1 MKKYKFFTLLSIVLV
16 LAICM
21 PAFSFAQD
29 LDEEGDDV
37 PDPQTA
43 IKENYWAELEQYDL
57 IDGGVYPKYLM
68 KPSDSS
74 LKNYRLASNGYSPST
89 GIYRDY
95 NTLIYGPFGDAFQ
108 YIMPEDKVNEGP
120 NGDLDFQDGKYHNPF
135 GFSFDTDFIRVRDQ
149 LNVYADLYVND
160 NTEYYTVASHDIGE
174 SLTLN
179 FSVDLHNLY
188 RYQYSRFWQ
197 LINGQSAGQNWKK
210 YGTEGYETTD
220 SEILFI
226 LNIPQ
231 GIEVHDDVDF
241 TVSGLSYLK
250 FTKLEQIGD
259 KLILRVH
266 PSLGNQGYMT
276 AQNYYAYLKTIG
288 TVTVSLEGLYIS
300 DDAPVGENITITGS
314 VVGVCDELSTSSEE
328 MARDKT
334 IPLSDDGNE
343 DWARSALFFAAKQ
356 SPAGRDAAAPED
368 KPNLISYTFKVNK
381 QVHTVN
387 FMDGENLYA
396 SVNVEQGKSINE
408 DDLLDESM
416 PQDPFREGLTF
427 KEWNT
432 EADGSGL
439 AFTGTSIVNE
449 DMVVYA
455 IYEEIPEI
463 VIPAPNLP
471 SSIWVSAPM
480 VVKQIEG
487 GQPAVADSFSFRL
500 EGVSYTPL
508 VNPTSNAA
516 NSATLP
522 LPQNSPSTMRSEDR
536 MSVVLTI
543 QGASS
548 GSFGQI
554 NYTEPGIYTY
564 QITEVAQMDQP
575 YLFDNAVY
583 TFTDYVYEQDGE
595 LEVKRSLFK
604 GGQEINAITAF
615 FTNTYTGSP
624 AGPDISQEQIQSL
637 PATGSSSSLPLSF
650 MLTTLG
656 FGILVCLKQQ
666 R

>member
-21 PAFSFAQD
+21 PAFSFAQE

-43 IKENYWAELEQYDL
+43 IKENYWAELEQDPSVP
-57 IDGGVYPKYLM
+57 GGIYPKYLM
-68 KPSDSS
+68 KWQESA
-74 LKNYRLASNGYSPST
+74 LRNCQLAKGFDSPST
-89 GIYRDY
+89 GIYKDF
-95 NTLIYGPFGDAFQ
+95 NTLTYMMGYDAFEEISQ
-108 YIMPEDKVNEGP
+108 PELQVSTDQAGDP
-120 NGDLDFQDGKYHNPF
+120 NFQEGKYHNPF
-135 GFSFDTDFIRVRDQ
+135 NFDLNTDFIRYRDQ
-149 LNVYADLYVND
+149 LNIYADLAVNG
-160 NTEYYTVASHDIGE
+160 NTENKSVATHDIGE
-174 SLTLN
+174 ALTIN
-179 FSVDLHNLY
+179 FSVDLSNLSKW
-188 RYQYSRFWQ
+188 QNARFWFH
-197 LINGQSAGQNWKK
+197 INGDSMGDAWKTD
-210 YGTEGYETTD
+210 GTEGYRATD
-220 SEILFI
+220 SELVFV
-226 LNIPQ
+226 LNIPH
-231 GIEVHDDVDF
+231 GISVPDDVHF
-241 TVSGLSYLK
+241 TVAGLNYLQ
-250 FTKLEQIGD
+250 FTSITQIEN
-259 KLILRVH
+259 KLILKVH
-266 PSLGNQGYMT
+266 PKLGSEGYMT
-276 AQNYYAYLKTIG
+276 SQEYYAYLKTIG
-288 TVTVSLEGLYIS
+288 VVTVSLEGLYIS

-314 VVGVCDELSTSSEE
+314 AVGVQDEFSTDSKEAAINKMDS
-328 MARDKT
+328 
-334 IPLSDDGNE
+334 GNNNV
-343 DWARSALFFAAKQ
+343 RVPYFFAAKQ
-356 SPAGRDAAAPED
+356 STEGRDAAAPAD
-368 KPNLISYTFKVNK
+368 KPNLISYTFKVKNS
-381 QVHTVN
+381 VHTVN

-396 SVNVEQGKSINE
+396 SVKVEQGKSIDE
-408 DDLLDESM
+408 DGLLDESM

-471 SSIWVSAPM
+471 RSIWVSAPM

-500 EGVSYTPL
+500 DGVSYAPL
-508 VNPTSNAA
+508 VNSTSDAA

-522 LPQNSPSTMRSEDR
+522 LPQNSPSTMMSEDR

-604 GGQEINAITAF
+604 DGQEINAITAF

-656 FGILVCLKQQ
+656 FGILVCLKKQ